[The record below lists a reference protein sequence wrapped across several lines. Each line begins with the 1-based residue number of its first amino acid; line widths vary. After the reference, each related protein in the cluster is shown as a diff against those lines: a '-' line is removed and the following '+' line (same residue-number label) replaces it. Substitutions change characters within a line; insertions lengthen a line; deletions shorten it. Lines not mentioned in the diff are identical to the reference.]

1 MSDFY
6 LLSPLWIV
14 TIGGLLVLVL
24 DLLSKPRASRD
35 FLGYIVAVAFILA
48 FGAAVVQWTKEPN
61 LSSPYLA
68 PILKLDAFGAFFAC
82 LVLVSGAASALFAVG
97 HLREHESD
105 YGEFYVL
112 LAFSVLGAIVL
123 FVAIDLV
130 TIFLGL
136 EIMSLSLY
144 CLAAMKKTSKF
155 STEAGMKYFV
165 LGGVG
170 SAFFLFGVAFLYGET
185 ASFNIVEMARYF
197 SFTDPSQNYL
207 LLQIALI
214 LVLCGV
220 AFKVASVPFHMW
232 TPDVYEGAVTP
243 AVSFMASAVK
253 VSAFALMGRFFFTV
267 FQNKTFL
274 SFPVPFPDAV
284 LVLSVLSMTVGNLLG
299 LVQKSV
305 KRILAYSSIAHAGYV
320 LLGVYAA
327 RKGDAI
333 ALNDSVPF
341 YLLTYAVASLGA
353 FGIVAILQSKGV
365 EDTSLERF
373 SGLAKRHPFLSAL
386 FLCFLFSLAGIPP
399 FAGFMGKFYLF
410 KEVLAQDTYGNLL
423 WVIIA
428 VFNSLVALY
437 YYLRIAVYMY
447 FKEPDE
453 KALCAVRTPVGV
465 GSALVL
471 ALIVL
476 WVGLAPGRFLNASVT
491 AAQNAGI
498 LVQKKVTEE
507 VKPIKPPITRALF
520 EEAKRHGR
528 EK

>member
-14 TIGGLLVLVL
+14 TIGGLLILVL
-24 DLLSKPRASRD
+24 DILSKPRASRD
-35 FLGYIVAVAFILA
+35 FLGYILAVTFMLA
-48 FGAAVVQWTKEPN
+48 FFAVLVQWTKDVS
-61 LSSPYLA
+61 LSSPYVA
-68 PILKLDAFGAFFAC
+68 PILKLDPFAAFFAS

-97 HLREHESD
+97 HLREHASE

-112 LAFSVLGAIVL
+112 LAFSALGAIVL
-123 FVAIDLV
+123 FVATDLV
-130 TIFLGL
+130 TAFLGL

-144 CLAAMKKTSKF
+144 CLAAMKKSSIF

-185 ASFNIVEMARYF
+185 GSLNIVEMARYF
-197 SFTDPSQNYL
+197 SLKDPAQSYL
-207 LLQIALI
+207 LPQIGLI

-232 TPDVYEGAVTP
+232 TPDVYEGALTPSVT
-243 AVSFMASAVK
+243 FMASAVK
-253 VSAFALMGRFFFTV
+253 VSAFALMARFFFTV
-267 FQNKTFL
+267 FQNTAFL
-274 SFPVPFPDAV
+274 SFPVPFPDTV
-284 LVLSVLSMTVGNLLG
+284 LVLSILSMVVGNVLG
-299 LVQKSV
+299 IVQKSV

-320 LLGVYAA
+320 LLGVYAVQ
-327 RKGDAI
+327 KGDNVS
-333 ALNDSVPF
+333 LNDAVPF

-373 SGLAKRHPFLSAL
+373 AGLSKKHPFLSML
-386 FLCFLFSLAGIPP
+386 FLCFLLSLAGIPP

-410 KEVLAQDTYGNLL
+410 KEVLAKDTHGNLL

-428 VFNSLVALY
+428 VLNSLVALF

-453 KALCAVRTPVGV
+453 KGLCAIKTPAGV
-465 GSALVL
+465 GSAVVL
-471 ALIVL
+471 AMVVL
-476 WVGLAPGRFLNASVT
+476 WVGIAPGRFLNASAS

-498 LVQKKVTEE
+498 LVQKRVTEE
-507 VKPIKPPITRALF
+507 VKPVKPPITRALL
-520 EEAKRHGR
+520 EEAKKHGR
-528 EK
+528 EQ